1 MKPRSMR
8 DALNK
13 PVVERVGARRL
24 GADGSLL
31 SGATSPADL
40 LAPDGIDR
48 AANGLIQAGDS
59 FLVTLEVRTFPP
71 SLALGWLHDPRLE
84 LDAPGITVHQSIEPV
99 PDVTARRLLSRS
111 ENAALSTL
119 QGDVQAGASSDVDA
133 EQGREAAA
141 ALRRELAAG
150 TDRLMNVAITVTVC
164 GATAQEAAQQAAFVR
179 QTAAGQGVDL
189 RIMRFLQWE
198 GYLGSLPLALHSR
211 AVRHDFSGRAAAM
224 GLPLSSN
231 TLSGRRGRPLFWGE
245 HPRTGTPVLWDR
257 RVATNPHALVVA
269 ESGSGKT
276 YAMAGYIAQ
285 ETAIGEDAMLILD
298 PKQREYMNL
307 VNTLGGMYLSLSAS
321 SPFHINPL
329 ELPQLTSERSA
340 LVARMQEDLLGQRV
354 NVVNALIVNELR
366 ANGSAVDGWGVA
378 LVDRAI
384 RTAYESRGIAR
395 DDTTSFVRPMP
406 TFSDVR
412 AALHELA
419 ESESDPTAR
428 SSGRDLARALALFC
442 RGTELGALFDHPSS
456 IPTTNPLLGI
466 DIWSLLSSSQNAM
479 LKRVIPVVV
488 ADFFQTVAINRPTGR
503 HYHLVLDE
511 AHALLSTEA
520 GARTMDMVFRI
531 GRSLGFMA
539 TVITQ
544 GLSDLQSSAYTETL
558 LENAKTKLILGLNRD
573 SNAVDHAAQLLHL
586 NDQEQLYLAS
596 CEMVPGSGAGALLLA
611 DGQRT
616 KLWIPRWPDMLHA
629 IVTGQNV

>member
-1 MKPRSMR
+1 MSKLSLRE
-8 DALNK
+8 ALSK
-13 PVVERVGARRL
+13 PVVERLGARRL
-24 GADGSLL
+24 PVDGALL
-31 SGATSPADL
+31 SGATSPADV
-40 LAPDGIDR
+40 LAPDGVDR
-48 AANGLIQAGDS
+48 SSNDVVQAGDS
-59 FLVTLEVRTFPP
+59 FLVSLEVRTFPP
-71 SLALGWLHDPRLE
+71 GLALGWLHDPRLD

-99 PDVTARRLLSRS
+99 ADITARRVLSRS
-111 ENAALSTL
+111 ENAALGTL
-119 QGDVQAGASSDVDA
+119 LGDAQTGSSADVDA

-150 TDRLMNVAITVTVC
+150 TDRLMSVSITVTVC
-164 GATAQEAAQQAAFVR
+164 GATAQEARQQAEYVR

-189 RIMRFLQWE
+189 RLMRFMQWE
-198 GYLGSLPLALHSR
+198 GYLATLPLALPSR

-224 GLPLSSN
+224 GLPHSSS
-231 TLSGRRGRPLFWGE
+231 TLDGRRGRPLWWGE
-245 HPRTGTPVLWDR
+245 HPRTGAPVLWDR

-285 ETAIGEDAMLILD
+285 EIAMGEHAVLILD
-298 PKQREYMNL
+298 PKQREYMGL
-307 VNTLGGMYLSLSAS
+307 VNRLGGVYLSLSAS
-321 SPFHINPL
+321 SSYHINPL
-329 ELPQLTSERSA
+329 ELPRLTPERGA

-354 NVVNALIVNELR
+354 NIVNALLVNELR
-366 ANGSAVDGWGVA
+366 ANGSAVDGWGVS

-384 RTAYESRGIAR
+384 RTAYERRGILR
-395 DDTTSFVRPMP
+395 DDTATFVLPMP
-406 TFSDVR
+406 TLSDVR
-412 AALHELA
+412 DALHELA
-419 ESESDPTAR
+419 EAEADTQAR
-428 SSGRDLARALALFC
+428 SAARELARSLALFC

-456 IPTTNPLLGI
+456 IPTDNPLLGI

-520 GARTMDMVFRI
+520 GARTMEMVYRV

-544 GLSDLQSSAYTETL
+544 GWGDLQRSSYTETL

-573 SNAVDHAAQLLHL
+573 SNAVDRAAQLLHL
-586 NDQEQLYLAS
+586 NEQERAYLAS
-596 CEMVPGSGAGALLLA
+596 CQLIPGSGAGALLLA
-611 DGQRT
+611 DSQRT
-616 KLWIPRWPDMLHA
+616 KLWIPRWPDTLHA
-629 IVTGQNV
+629 IVTGQRT

>member
-1 MKPRSMR
+1 MKTRSLR
-8 DALNK
+8 EALDK
-13 PVVERVGARRL
+13 PVVERVGGRKRS
-24 GADGSLL
+24 ADGALL
-31 SGATSPADL
+31 SGATSAADL
-40 LAPDGIDR
+40 LAPDGVDR
-48 AANGLIQAGDS
+48 SLNGVVQAGDS
-59 FLVTLEVRTFPP
+59 FMVNLEVRTFPP
-71 SLALGWLHDPRLE
+71 SLALGWLHDARLD

-99 PDVTARRLLSRS
+99 ADTTARRMLSRS
-111 ENAALSTL
+111 ENAALGTL
-119 QGDVQAGASSDVDA
+119 MGDAQTGSGADVDA

-150 TDRLMNVAITVTVC
+150 TDRLMSVAISVTVC
-164 GATAQEAAQQAAFVR
+164 GATAEQARQQAEYVR

-189 RIMRFLQWE
+189 RVMRFLQWE
-198 GYLGSLPLALHSR
+198 GYLGTLPLALNSR

-224 GLPLSSN
+224 GLPLAGGS
-231 TLSGRRGRPLFWGE
+231 LSGRRGRPLFWGE
-245 HPRTGTPVLWDR
+245 HPRTGTPILWDR

-276 YAMAGYIAQ
+276 YAMSGYIAQ
-285 ETAIGEDAMLILD
+285 EIAIGQDAVLILD
-298 PKQREYMNL
+298 PKQREYMQL
-307 VNTLGGMYLSLSAS
+307 VQQLGGVYLSLSANS
-321 SPFHINPL
+321 AFHINPL
-329 ELPQLTSERSA
+329 ELPRLTRERGE

-354 NVVNALIVNELR
+354 NIVNALIVNELR

-384 RTAYESRGIAR
+384 RIAYERRGIAR
-395 DDTTSFVRPMP
+395 DDSATFTRPMP
-406 TFSDVR
+406 TFSDVQL
-412 AALHELA
+412 AVHELA
-419 ESESDPTAR
+419 EAESDAAAR
-428 SSGRDLARALALFC
+428 SSARDLARSLALFC

-520 GARTMDMVFRI
+520 GARTMDMVFRV

-544 GLSDLQSSAYTETL
+544 GLADLQSSSYTETL

-573 SNAVDHAAQLLHL
+573 SNAVDRAAQLLHL
-586 NDQEQLYLAS
+586 NEQEQLYLAS
-596 CEMVPGSGAGALLLA
+596 CQLIPGSGASALLLA

-616 KLWIPRWPDMLHA
+616 KLWIPRWPETLHA
-629 IVTGQNV
+629 IVTGQSL